1 MSSARPASA
10 SPRLHWVIFG
20 LGAVGLC
27 ITALRWT
34 GMTDGLEGYLVRK
47 PLPTYT
53 WKVLGQQEVE
63 SGALIPGDTHV
74 VFHLP
79 PTFTRINR
87 ETLLGQKGDTTRYW
101 GYCFPENAPRQTVNS
116 RTGFPG
122 LIFLSEKE
130 RAVRAAEAAKKARQY
145 IPGGQ
150 LPTKEQAAQLNNPA
164 KPALRHQLEVFK
176 PNTMCYIMSD
186 ESLSIGLDADND
198 RLNDELERETGTDN
212 SVPDTDG
219 DGITDGIEY
228 LHALNPL
235 IRDTDNDGI
244 IDGIEDANWN
254 GRAEVGET
262 DPRTRDTDRDG
273 LCDGMCRV
281 RLEKED
287 LYMGEDKNL
296 NGIVDSGETDPRLYS
311 TKNDGISDETVYLK
325 CIAAGKTTC
334 P

>member
-1 MSSARPASA
+1 MHPSQTPSAAS
-10 SPRLHWVIFG
+10 RLRWGVFG
-20 LGAVGLC
+20 IGAVVFGVTL
-27 ITALRWT
+27 LRWAGVT
-34 GMTDGLEGYLVRK
+34 ENVEGYLVRK
-47 PLPTYT
+47 PLPTYE
-53 WKVLGQQEVE
+53 WLVLDQVEVQ
-63 SGALIPGDTHV
+63 SGAIIPADTHV

-87 ETLLGQKGDTTRYW
+87 ETLLGQKGERTRYW
-101 GYCFPENAPRQTVNS
+101 GYCFPENAPRTTVNA

-130 RAVRAAEAAKKARQY
+130 RAVRAAEEARRTSVF
-145 IPGGQ
+145 IPGGR
-150 LPTKEQAAQLNNPA
+150 LPTAEEAAALN
-164 KPALRHQLEVFK
+164 KPTKPPLRHQLEVFK

-186 ESLSIGLDADND
+186 ESLSIGLDADGD
-198 RLNDELERETGTDN
+198 RLNDELEREVGT
-212 SVPDTDG
+212 SKTTPDSDG
-219 DGITDGIEY
+219 DGIGDGIEY
-228 LHALNPL
+228 MHNLKPL

-254 GRAEVGET
+254 GRMDMGET
-262 DPRTRDTDRDG
+262 DPRVRDTDRDG

-296 NGIVDSGETDPRLYS
+296 NGTVDDGETDPRLYS
-311 TKNDGISDETVYLK
+311 TKGDGVSDETVFLK
-325 CIAAGKTTC
+325 CIAAGKNDC